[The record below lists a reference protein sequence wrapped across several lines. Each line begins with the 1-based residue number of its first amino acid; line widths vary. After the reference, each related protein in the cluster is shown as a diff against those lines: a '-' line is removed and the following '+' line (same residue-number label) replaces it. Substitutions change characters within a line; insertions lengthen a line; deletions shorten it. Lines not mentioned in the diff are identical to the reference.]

1 MLSNA
6 PCHRSSPE
14 SSFDSSL
21 GKRTPWALKIVEDLS
36 FFSSFPLLL
45 EDHWTSLD
53 MSKFCRALWQREN
66 LPAPPE
72 AFAVDALKK
81 VRAEDGRSLNIS
93 TKRCTY
99 ICYSFNNYTVIVL
112 ILRIYHKYK

>member
-21 GKRTPWALKIVEDLS
+21 GKRTPWALKIFEDRS

-66 LPAPPE
+66 FPAPPE

-81 VRAEDGRSLNIS
+81 VRGKMADVLIS
-93 TKRCTY
+93 VLRDAH
-99 ICYSFNNYTVIVL
+99 ICYSFNNYTVIKL
-112 ILRIYHKYK
+112 FLF